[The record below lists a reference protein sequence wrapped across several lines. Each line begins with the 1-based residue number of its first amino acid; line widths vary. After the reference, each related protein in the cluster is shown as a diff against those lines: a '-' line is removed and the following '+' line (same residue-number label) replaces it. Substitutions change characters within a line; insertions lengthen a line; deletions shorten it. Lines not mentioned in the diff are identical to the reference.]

1 MEGCVLKLGSI
12 GLVRGNGTYW
22 LDESP
27 YKNHGTVYGAKRCRF
42 CHCNIVRN
50 YGT

>member
-1 MEGCVLKLGSI
+1 MDGCVLKLGTV
-12 GLVRGNGTYW
+12 GLVRGGGTQW

-27 YKNHGTVYGAKRCRF
+27 YKNHGTVYGAKRVRC
-42 CHCNIVRN
+42 CHCNPVVD